1 MQNKKQPI
9 IGSEVEMSEHRVF
22 SDAEKRIKALEVTK
36 AYAEYKLRHAGD
48 LEGDYSGWPG
58 NLTRF
63 IEKEKAK
70 K

>member
-1 MQNKKQPI
+1 MNHKLPI
-9 IGSEVEMSEHRVF
+9 LDLEVEMNNQQTF
-22 SDAEKRIKALEVTK
+22 SASEKRIKALEITK

-48 LEGDYSGWPG
+48 LEGDYSEWPY
-58 NLTRF
+58 NLSRF